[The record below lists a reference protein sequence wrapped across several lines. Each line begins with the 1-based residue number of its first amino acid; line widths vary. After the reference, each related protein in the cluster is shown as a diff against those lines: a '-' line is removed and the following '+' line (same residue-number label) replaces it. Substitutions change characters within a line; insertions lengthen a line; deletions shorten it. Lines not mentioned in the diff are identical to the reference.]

1 MTEREKNDFF
11 YVCSLIEFI
20 ARRTKNKRGVITQA
34 LGKEGIEKQLY
45 DAEVNH
51 CLSFEQV
58 SDEIIEQYKIKT

>member
-1 MTEREKNDFF
+1 MTDKEKNDFF

-20 ARRTKNKRGVITQA
+20 ARQTKNKRGTIVMA

-51 CLSFEQV
+51 CQLVVLF
-58 SDEIIEQYKIKT
+58 KTGGRPL